1 METTTE
7 RRPTDRRKQVL
18 EAASRSFAAFGY
30 KATTMDQVA
39 KTAGVG
45 KGTIYTFFA
54 NKEELFEQIVKD
66 LIAEL
71 KAVAERTLDPALPFA
86 DNLLNILQRVLAYR
100 DRHGLVVKLS
110 QEVKE
115 FGTPMAN
122 GGLESVERS
131 IIAYIAGHVSAA
143 IEKGELR
150 ASDPSLTAYMMLK
163 MYLALTAEGG
173 HLHTPLDGERV
184 LASFR
189 FYCLEGLAVR

>member
-1 METTTE
+1 MDTTTE
-7 RRPTDRRKQVL
+7 RKPTDRRKQVL

-39 KTAGVG
+39 KAAGVG

-71 KAVAERTLDPALPFA
+71 KSVAERTLDPALPFA
-86 DNLLNILQRVLAYR
+86 DNLLRILQQVLAYR

-122 GGLESVERS
+122 GGLATVERS
-131 IIAYIAGHVSAA
+131 IIDYIAGHVEGA
-143 IEKGELR
+143 IAKG
-150 ASDPSLTAYMMLK
+150 
-163 MYLALTAEGG
+163 GG
-173 HLHTPLDGERV
+173 
-184 LASFR
+184 S
-189 FYCLEGLAVR
+189 AVRS

>member
-1 METTTE
+1 METMID
-7 RRPTDRRKQVL
+7 RKPTDRRKQVL

-39 KTAGVG
+39 KAAGVG

-71 KAVAERTLDPALPFA
+71 KAVAERTLDPALPFS
-86 DNLLNILQRVLAYR
+86 DNLLGILQQVLAYR

-115 FGTPMAN
+115 FGTPMAK
-122 GGLESVERS
+122 GGLEAVERS
-131 IIAYIAGHVSAA
+131 IVDYIAGHVSDA
-143 IEKGELR
+143 IAKGEVR
-150 ASDPSLTAYMMLK
+150 RSDPALTAYMMLK
-163 MYLALTAEGG
+163 MYLALTAEGD
-173 HLHTPLDGERV
+173 HLHEPLDAEQV
-184 LASFR
+184 LAHFR
-189 FYCLEGLAVR
+189 FYCLEGLAVV

>member
-1 METTTE
+1 MDLTTD
-7 RRPTDRRKQVL
+7 RKSTDRRKQVL
-18 EAASRSFAAFGY
+18 ETAARSFAAFGY

-39 KTAGVG
+39 KAAGVG

-54 NKEELFEQIVKD
+54 NKEELFEQIVRE

-86 DNLLNILQRVLAYR
+86 DNLLRILQQVLAYR

-110 QEVKE
+110 QEVRE

-122 GGLESVERS
+122 GGLEAIERS
-131 IIAYIAGHVSAA
+131 IIAYIAGHVGEA
-143 IEKGELR
+143 IAKGEVR
-150 ASDPSLTAYMMLK
+150 QSDPALTAYMMLK

-173 HLHTPLDGERV
+173 HLHEPLDAEQV
-184 LASFR
+184 LAHFR
-189 FYCLEGLAVR
+189 FYCLEGLAVK

>member
-1 METTTE
+1 MNTTTE
-7 RRPTDRRKQVL
+7 RRPTDRRRQVL
-18 EAASRSFAAFGY
+18 EAAARSFAAFGY

-71 KAVAERTLDPALPFA
+71 KAVAENTLDPALPFA
-86 DNLLNILQRVLAYR
+86 DNLLRILQQVLAYR

-115 FGTPMAN
+115 FGTPMAS
-122 GGLESVERS
+122 GGLQAVERS
-131 IIAYIAGHVSAA
+131 IVDYIADHVSKAMQ
-143 IEKGELR
+143 KGELR
-150 ASDPSLTAYMMLK
+150 LADSALTAYMMLK
-163 MYLALTAEGG
+163 MYLALTEMGN
-173 HLHTPLDGERV
+173 HLHEPLDADEV

-189 FYCLEGLAVR
+189 LYCLEGLAVR

>member
-1 METTTE
+1 MDTTTE
-7 RRPTDRRKQVL
+7 RKPTDRRKQVL

-39 KTAGVG
+39 KAAGVG

-71 KAVAERTLDPALPFA
+71 KSVAERTLDPALPFA
-86 DNLLNILQRVLAYR
+86 DNLLRILQQVLAYR

-122 GGLESVERS
+122 GGLAAVERS
-131 IIAYIAGHVSAA
+131 IIDYIAGHVSVA
-143 IEKGELR
+143 IAKGEVR
-150 ASDPSLTAYMMLK
+150 RSDPVLTAYMMLK
-163 MYLALTAEGG
+163 MYLALTAEGD
-173 HLHTPLDGERV
+173 HLHEPLDADQV
-184 LASFR
+184 LANFR
-189 FYCLEGLAVR
+189 FYCLEGLAVD

>member
-1 METTTE
+1 VETTTE
-7 RRPTDRRKQVL
+7 RKPTDRRKQVL

-39 KTAGVG
+39 KAAGVG

-71 KAVAERTLDPALPFA
+71 KDVAERTLDPALPFA
-86 DNLLNILQRVLAYR
+86 DNLLRILQQVLAYR
-100 DRHGLVVKLS
+100 DRHGLIVKLS

-115 FGTPMAN
+115 FGTPMAT
-122 GGLESVERS
+122 GGLEAVERS
-131 IIAYIAGHVSAA
+131 IISYIAGHVSNA
-143 IEKGELR
+143 IAKGEIR
-150 ASDPSLTAYMMLK
+150 ESDPVLTAYMMLK

-173 HLHTPLDGERV
+173 HLHEPLDTDQV

-189 FYCLEGLAVR
+189 FYCLEGLAVG